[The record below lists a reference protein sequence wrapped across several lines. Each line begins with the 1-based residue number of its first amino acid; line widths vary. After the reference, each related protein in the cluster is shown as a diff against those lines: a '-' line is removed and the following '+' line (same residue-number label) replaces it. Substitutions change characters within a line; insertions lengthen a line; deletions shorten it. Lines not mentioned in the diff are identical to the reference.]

1 MEMSPGPAWVPEACT
16 LPTAEQ
22 PLRIAAF
29 DQLFSDV
36 VQGAERT
43 APTRLHLDLRP
54 DPQVA
59 GRVAELAAAE
69 TSCCSFFTFRLTVTG
84 GSLGLDIEVPDSYVS
99 VLDALAER
107 RRLSARVTRDSLCLG
122 AERVAVGGG
131 GVVAVGGD
139 GEVVPLQVGF
149 GPGAGRRRG
158 VGVGLAAED
167 EAQRRLVHVRDGQ
180 HDLGRLGPGRR
191 GRAGCRPRGA
201 AGP

>member
-29 DQLFSDV
+29 DRLFSGV
-36 VQGAERT
+36 VRGAERT

-69 TSCCSFFTFRLTVTG
+69 TSCCSFFTFTLTVTG

-99 VLDALAER
+99 VLDALTKRASVAGLAGR
-107 RRLSARVTRDSLCLG
+107 ACACPVRRLDA
-122 AERVAVGGG
+122 
-131 GVVAVGGD
+131 
-139 GEVVPLQVGF
+139 
-149 GPGAGRRRG
+149 G
-158 VGVGLAAED
+158 VGVTG
-167 EAQRRLVHVRDGQ
+167 
-180 HDLGRLGPGRR
+180 
-191 GRAGCRPRGA
+191 
-201 AGP
+201 